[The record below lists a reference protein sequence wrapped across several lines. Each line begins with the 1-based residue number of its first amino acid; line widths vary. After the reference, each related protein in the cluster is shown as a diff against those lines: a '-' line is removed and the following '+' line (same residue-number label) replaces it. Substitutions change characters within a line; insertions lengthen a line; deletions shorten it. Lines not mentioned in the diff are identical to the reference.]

1 MKKVLSTVM
10 SVLLVGTL
18 FIQQVFLVSAAN
30 AQIEVEVD
38 GTKTYFDTIQSA
50 VDSVQ
55 NGETA
60 EPTQKRSLSIMAM
73 GPSTSTAISPC
84 AVHRS
89 ETMR

>member
-38 GTKTYFDTIQSA
+38 GSQDVF
-50 VDSVQ
+50 
-55 NGETA
+55 
-60 EPTQKRSLSIMAM
+60 
-73 GPSTSTAISPC
+73 
-84 AVHRS
+84 
-89 ETMR
+89 

>member
-55 NGETA
+55 NG
-60 EPTQKRSLSIMAM
+60 
-73 GPSTSTAISPC
+73 GDHC
-84 AVHRS
+84 AGWNLRRKGHYQ
-89 ETMR
+89 

>member
-50 VDSVQ
+50 VDSV
-55 NGETA
+55 
-60 EPTQKRSLSIMAM
+60 
-73 GPSTSTAISPC
+73 
-84 AVHRS
+84 
-89 ETMR
+89 

>member
-60 EPTQKRSLSIMAM
+60 KR
-73 GPSTSTAISPC
+73 
-84 AVHRS
+84 R
-89 ETMR
+89 